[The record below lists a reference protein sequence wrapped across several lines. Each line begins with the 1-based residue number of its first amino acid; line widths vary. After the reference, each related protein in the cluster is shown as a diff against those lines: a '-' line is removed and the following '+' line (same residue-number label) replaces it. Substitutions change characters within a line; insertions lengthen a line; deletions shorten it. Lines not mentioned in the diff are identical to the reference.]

1 MLLEEFNNLSLV
13 DKHCFIF
20 NKPLKNISRF
30 ISYRKAGE
38 MTISLWNCDSFFAE
52 IHYSRRQKR
61 VLKVK
66 GINLYDDKI
75 NLYIDYYLQHR
86 KSKESYLVE
95 IG

>member
-1 MLLEEFNNLSLV
+1 MLLEEFNNLSRV

-20 NKPLKNISRF
+20 NQPLINISRF
-30 ISYRKAGE
+30 ISFRKEGE

-52 IHYSRRQKR
+52 IHYSRQLKR
-61 VLKVK
+61 VLKVE

-86 KSKESYLVE
+86 KSEESYLVE